1 MTSLEVQDLSVQIGG
16 REILKDLSISLDA
29 GSFTAILGP
38 SGCGKTTLL
47 RAIAGLVPPSSG
59 TIRFGKQLVSLSSLV
74 LPPHKRKIGYVPQ
87 EGGLFPHLNVAENVG
102 FALDKSELTKDQRR
116 QIVSEMLALVGLED
130 FSERAPH
137 QLSGGQQTR
146 VALARALA
154 IQPKIVLLDEPFS
167 ALDAELRNEL
177 REEVCALLKKRETT
191 SIMVTHDREEALV
204 SADVI
209 ALMRDGAIVQYGS
222 PTKVYLEPA
231 SADAA
236 ISTGDALLLPAQKR
250 DGKVTHPLSL
260 ASLVKLPLLSRN
272 KSNQRSGGSE
282 DKSEVGSIVIRPEEI
297 KVDTKAS
304 PKTLPARITRV
315 DYYGHDAM
323 IELQL
328 EKSGFKGA
336 IRARVAGPVS
346 YQTGDLVYIS
356 HNGPVRFFA
365 Q

>member
-87 EGGLFPHLNVAENVG
+87 EGGLFPHLTVAENVG

-130 FSERAPH
+130 FAERAPH

-209 ALMRDGAIVQYGS
+209 ALMREGRIVQYGS
-222 PTKVYLEPA
+222 PAQVYLEPA

-236 ISTGDALLLPAQKR
+236 ISTGDALLLPAHKR

-260 ASLVKLPLLSRN
+260 TSIAKLPSLSRH
-272 KSNQRSGGSE
+272 KRSSGELESE
-282 DKSEVGSIVIRPEEI
+282 SGSIVVRPEEI
-297 KVDTKAS
+297 KVDTKSSAKS
-304 PKTLPARITRV
+304 FPARITRV

-328 EKSGFKGA
+328 EKSDFTGVIK
-336 IRARVAGPVS
+336 ARVAGPVS
-346 YQTGDLVYIS
+346 YQTGDSVFIS
-356 HNGPVRFFA
+356 HHGPVRFFA